1 MLRQGSIL
9 ISLIET
15 LVHPVALKILL
26 GRASSI
32 QELIGIRVISVRAA
46 ATGSEVAG
54 LRKILAQRLFGNEE
68 SVSGAVRPCSV

>member
-26 GRASSI
+26 EKALSI
-32 QELIGIRVISVRAA
+32 PELIGIRVISVRAA
-46 ATGSEVAG
+46 ATGSEVVE

-68 SVSGAVRPCSV
+68 LTSSTVRPCSV